1 MKSGSIQVVSG
12 SQTYDLQTLWGSVSE
27 SNKRM
32 EIRRV
37 YYEEISPVVRYF
49 DPYGYR
55 QGVTICWI
63 HLVGV
68 T

>member
-1 MKSGSIQVVSG
+1 MKSGSVDVVSG

-37 YYEEISPVVRYF
+37 YYILHPVVRYF
-49 DPYGYR
+49 DPYIGTV
-55 QGVTICWI
+55 VTICWI
-63 HLVGV
+63 VLVGG